1 MTRGVNP
8 GGLQGAPET
17 KLGVLRV
24 YLLRDTQ
31 CLRKPP
37 RAVAQGQPAQAQKN
51 EKRNG
56 NGGSQRK
63 AFLLGQVPAT
73 FAVANPPFR
82 KSKPHSTLEMRKSS
96 LVVQWSH
103 NGFNFIEATTLEDYK
118 LYREDKDISLD
129 STMAF

>member
-8 GGLQGAPET
+8 GGLQGAPKT

-37 RAVAQGQPAQAQKN
+37 RVVAQGQPAQAQKN

-56 NGGSQRK
+56 KAGSRERRFSWGK
-63 AFLLGQVPAT
+63 SLPPLLWLT
-73 FAVANPPFR
+73 HPFGNR
-82 KSKPHSTLEMRKSS
+82 NHIPH
-96 LVVQWSH
+96 
-103 NGFNFIEATTLEDYK
+103 YK
-118 LYREDKDISLD
+118 
-129 STMAF
+129 